1 MRLRTRKF
9 NNRKLS
15 SILRTATK
23 FYIQHLLPNYKHSLF
38 KIDII
43 GVKNLEA
50 DGTFEKI
57 STNRYAI
64 ELRTDL
70 DIQIMLLTLAHEL
83 VHLKQYATN
92 ELRSRVVAGQL
103 VDIWKGKRYRNL
115 KYDDQPWEIEA
126 LQKEQDLFEDFI
138 SECYAS
144 GKLINKLVKL
154 RGFTR

>member
-1 MRLRTRKF
+1 MLRTRKF

-23 FYIQHLLPNYKHSLF
+23 FYIEQLLPNHKHNLF

-57 STNRYAI
+57 ATNRYAI
-64 ELRTDL
+64 ELKLGL
-70 DIQIMLLTLAHEL
+70 DIEMMLLTLAHEL

-92 ELRSRVVAGQL
+92 ELRSRVIGGQL

-115 KYDDQPWEIEA
+115 HYDDQPWEIEA
-126 LQKEQDLFEDFI
+126 LQKEQDLLVDFI

-154 RGFTR
+154 RGFSC

>member
-15 SILRTATK
+15 SIIRTATK
-23 FYIQHLLPNYKHSLF
+23 FYIQRLLPDHKHHLF
-38 KIDII
+38 KIDIN
-43 GVKNLEA
+43 GVKNLLA
-50 DGTFEKI
+50 DGTFEKTA
-57 STNRYAI
+57 TNKYTI
-64 ELRTDL
+64 ELKLEL
-70 DIQIMLLTLAHEL
+70 DVEMMLLTLAHEL

-92 ELRSRVVAGQL
+92 ELRSRVIAGQL

-115 KYDDQPWEIEA
+115 KYNDQPWEIEA

-144 GKLINKLVKL
+144 GNLINKVVKL
-154 RGFTR
+154 RGFTC